1 MIHSFV
7 HPCHWVALVSPL
19 VVALLLVKVSGIP
32 LLEKLANEKF
42 RDDAQYKEYKARVP
56 VLVPW
61 VGRAGDAPF

>member
-1 MIHSFV
+1 
-7 HPCHWVALVSPL
+7 
-19 VVALLLVKVSGIP
+19 VALLLVKVSGIP